1 MYSKD
6 LINHLKSYSC
16 VYWDWNGTLLDDVD
30 ICVEITNDFLTSRNA
45 PSITKDFYLKNFTI
59 PVMDYYKSLNI
70 EKYGITFEEM
80 THHFVAGYENSRP
93 KQILYKGV
101 VETVKELYEFGVKQ
115 VILSAAHKNELEY
128 QLAKNNLEEYIFE
141 VSGATDYSAGCKL
154 ERGLKLFRKHG
165 SGIMVGDTGH
175 DIEIGKKMGL
185 ETVWVSDG
193 HQCKTKIESLECLDY
208 IYDRK
213 KGEISKFRSI
223 A

>member
-1 MYSKD
+1 LYSKD
-6 LINHLKSYSC
+6 LISHLKNYPC

-30 ICVEITNDFLTSRNA
+30 ICVEITNNFLTSKEA

-59 PVMDYYKSLNI
+59 PVVDYYKSLEI

-80 THHFVAGYENSRP
+80 THHFVTGYENSRP

-101 VETVKELYEFGVKQ
+101 VDTVKELHEIGVKQ
-115 VILSAAHKNELEY
+115 VILSAAHQEELKY
-128 QLAKNNLEEYIFE
+128 QLVKNNLDEYIFE

-154 ERGLKLFRKHG
+154 ERGLSLFKKHG
-165 SGIMVGDTGH
+165 PGIMVGDTGH

-185 ETVWVSDG
+185 ETVWVSEG
-193 HQCKTKIESLECLDY
+193 HQCQTKVEGLDCLDY

-213 KGEISKFRSI
+213 KGEISKSTS
-223 A
+223 